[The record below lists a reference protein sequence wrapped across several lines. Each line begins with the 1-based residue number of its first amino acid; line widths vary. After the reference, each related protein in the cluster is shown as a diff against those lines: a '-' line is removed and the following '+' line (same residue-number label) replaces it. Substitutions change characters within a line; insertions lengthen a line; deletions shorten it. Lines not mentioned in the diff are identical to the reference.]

1 LRISHLAEKKLLGS
15 EPHVHMAVVESCG
28 SAMWLWGRLAM
39 VCVLLW
45 VGAPRADGL
54 QLWVHTQQAQRISS
68 QLFGLFFEE
77 ISHAGAGG
85 LYGEMVADR
94 SFFMGSERSELGFWT
109 VVPHSGF
116 VGPPPPISS
125 LLDKNV
131 VCGNQTASLRLPVD
145 TGLVA
150 VRNSGYWG
158 LNVTAGAA
166 YNLTVLAR
174 VQGDV
179 GALQATLMPPDTR
192 LDAEF
197 PSVQLHAD
205 PTEPTDRGGT
215 WVRLRGVLVGD
226 EDMRDAQLEIRVAPP
241 HNGTVWLAMVSLFP
255 TNTFRARPNGLRHDL
270 ATMLQVSTV

>member
-1 LRISHLAEKKLLGS
+1 MWVCGRALL
-15 EPHVHMAVVESCG
+15 
-28 SAMWLWGRLAM
+28 
-39 VCVLLW
+39 CVLLW
-45 VGAPRADGL
+45 VGAVRADGL
-54 QLWVHTQQAQRISS
+54 QLRVHSQQGRRISS

-85 LYGEMVADR
+85 LYAEMVADR
-94 SFFMGSERSELGFWT
+94 SFFLGGGGRSEVGFWK
-109 VVPHSGF
+109 VVPSSGSA
-116 VGPPPPISS
+116 GAPPPTSS

-174 VQGDV
+174 VEGDV
-179 GALQATLMPPDTR
+179 GALQATLMPPDT
-192 LDAEF
+192 L
-197 PSVQLHAD
+197 PSTQHTRPSSASIQLHAD
-205 PTEPTDRGGT
+205 PTEPCGGGA
-215 WVRLRGVLVGD
+215 WVRLRGVLVSL

-255 TNTFRARPNGLRHDL
+255 ASTFRARPNGLRPDL
-270 ATMLQVSTV
+270 ASMLQVSTFLSIA